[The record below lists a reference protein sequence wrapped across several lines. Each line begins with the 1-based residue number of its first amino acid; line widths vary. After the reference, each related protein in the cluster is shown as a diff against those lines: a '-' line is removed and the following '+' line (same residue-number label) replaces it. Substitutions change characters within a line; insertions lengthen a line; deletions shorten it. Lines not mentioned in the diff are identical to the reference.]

1 MKVIWSDEAKITYRQ
16 TIHDLLQK
24 WPIEIAIRLEDSVN
38 SLIHNLEY
46 HNHICPPSKKDTS
59 IRKCV
64 ISKQSSIIYIIEN
77 NTINLVGFIYN
88 KSNHN
93 F

>member
-1 MKVIWSDEAKITYRQ
+1 MKITWSDEAKTSYRQ
-16 TIHDLLQK
+16 TIYDLLEN
-24 WPIEIAIRLEDSVN
+24 WPIEIAIRLENSVN
-38 SLIHNLEY
+38 RLIHNLEY

-77 NTINLVGFIYN
+77 DIIHLVGFIYN
-88 KSNHN
+88 KSNHT

>member
-1 MKVIWSDEAKITYRQ
+1 MKVIWSDEAKASYRQ
-16 TIHDLLQK
+16 TIYDLLQK
-24 WPIEIAIRLEDSVN
+24 WPIEIAIRLEDAVN

-46 HNHICPPSKKDTS
+46 HNHICPSSKKDTS

-64 ISKQSSIIYIIEN
+64 VSKQSSIIYIIEN
-77 NTINLVGFIYN
+77 NTIHLVGFFYN
-88 KSNHN
+88 KTNHN